1 MCSNL
6 QESSISKF
14 EGELYASYLEEPSI
28 VREPWFYSQLS
39 SKGIH
44 IERVNED
51 AIEIVTSSII
61 HVVFQDAPHCS
72 SSSIEITKDGEVV
85 AILSRYCS
93 ETAVETIQEPD
104 LLSDVEYEGVLSSD
118 FTSDESNCLF
128 IWTDFMGN
136 VDSKPY
142 IAKVK
147 RRYRKIA
154 PQCIEMLSSSDA
166 TPRRCK
172 NSTHDPTQLCWRHKN
187 REFK

>member
-1 MCSNL
+1 M
-6 QESSISKF
+6 
-14 EGELYASYLEEPSI
+14 
-28 VREPWFYSQLS
+28 
-39 SKGIH
+39 
-44 IERVNED
+44 
-51 AIEIVTSSII
+51 
-61 HVVFQDAPHCS
+61 
-72 SSSIEITKDGEVV
+72 

-118 FTSDESNCLF
+118 FTSDESNYLF

-154 PQCIEMLSSSDA
+154 PQCIELLSSSDA

-187 REFK
+187 RELK